1 MHDLDFQIKSGEHIG
16 IGTYFGLVPMPDW
29 FNAVLLVGR
38 TGSGKVRYLGLA
50 DDAFELRIMTEL
62 SDVGIAAVYSYR
74 RHGLLRR
81 STNLWTEPGCTEI
94 KYYHHTSNRQSIP
107 ISMSEC
113 GADLLIA

>member
-16 IGTYFGLVPMPDW
+16 IGTYFRLVPVPGW
-29 FNAVLLVGR
+29 FNTLFLVGR
-38 TGSGKVRYLGLA
+38 TGSGKVSYLGLA
-50 DDAFELRIMTEL
+50 AEVFMLRIMTEF
-62 SDVGIAAVYSYR
+62 SDISTAAVYSYR